1 MRPLKLDQY
10 QGVVSRKVVGQHNLP
25 GMITE
30 MTEAVGVSCEF
41 DVKGP
46 FAGVAKLQWR
56 ASLSINKVFI
66 AKGFSKTE
74 SKSRSDC
81 AKNAFHFL
89 LSVGLNLIFDDD
101 INDGQ
106 IKKVEKAEVESSSIR
121 EQFSLFQE
129 DKNFIKMKFC
139 YRISETEKE
148 LFEVFCEKYN
158 LTLLFEGT
166 GEIMAVKKNTHL
178 HKMELIIKE
187 SEQTVPSVQSVIII
201 SKEDLTVNS
210 SIRDHI
216 QQFVNNDSLL
226 ELRFPEN
233 LDVTQ
238 KELIEV
244 LSEKHKLKHDVDG
257 LSKIILSKDPDD
269 LAKVLETKTEP
280 SFSQVSVCFEL
291 SF

>member
-1 MRPLKLDQY
+1 
-10 QGVVSRKVVGQHNLP
+10 
-25 GMITE
+25 
-30 MTEAVGVSCEF
+30 
-41 DVKGP
+41 
-46 FAGVAKLQWR
+46 
-56 ASLSINKVFI
+56 
-66 AKGFSKTE
+66 
-74 SKSRSDC
+74 
-81 AKNAFHFL
+81 
-89 LSVGLNLIFDDD
+89 
-101 INDGQ
+101 
-106 IKKVEKAEVESSSIR
+106 
-121 EQFSLFQE
+121 
-129 DKNFIKMKFC
+129 MKFC